1 MKSLVYNKAIVPS
14 LISWSLYPRV
24 FSTWPFLFPCLF
36 LIIHSTATLTTC
48 VSTNTTPSMAPM
60 IPIIVLLELPSLS
73 CLKSSVL
80 IVDGSFNGV
89 VAGMEVVLLREDTL
103 LAMEVIILLFN
114 PEDSTSVVGA
124 FVGVVIGSSVVSS
137 VVGASV
143 GGAT

>member
-1 MKSLVYNKAIVPS
+1 
-14 LISWSLYPRV
+14 
-24 FSTWPFLFPCLF
+24 
-36 LIIHSTATLTTC
+36 
-48 VSTNTTPSMAPM
+48 M

-89 VAGMEVVLLREDTL
+89 VAGMEGVLLREDTL

-124 FVGVVIGSSVVSS
+124 LVGVVIGSSVVSS

-143 GGAT
+143 DGAT